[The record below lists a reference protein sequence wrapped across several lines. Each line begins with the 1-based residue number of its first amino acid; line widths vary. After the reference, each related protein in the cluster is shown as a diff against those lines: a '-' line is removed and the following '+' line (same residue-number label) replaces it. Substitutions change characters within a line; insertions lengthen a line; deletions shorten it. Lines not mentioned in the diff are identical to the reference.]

1 MNQLCVI
8 TGVAGALGRAL
19 AAAFVESGYKVFGI
33 DSVESLNIDNIEY
46 YCSDL
51 DRIVYDSAE
60 KETLLKAIN
69 IWKAESEISVLIN
82 NAAFQYVSTQHPIE
96 IDKFKQSLNVNLIA
110 PYILT
115 THLSDDLEKTKGSV
129 INISSIHARLTKPGF
144 SFYASSKA
152 ALSMLTK
159 SLAIDFGGKFRV
171 NCIEPAAIDTKMIRG
186 GFKNDEEKINELKYF
201 HPQGKIAQPEEIAKL
216 AVKISE
222 PGIDFLHGA
231 CIDISGGISS
241 RLHDPE

>member
-19 AAAFVESGYKVFGI
+19 AVAFVERGYKVFGI
-33 DSVESLNIDNIEY
+33 DFVESLNIKNIEY
-46 YCSDL
+46 YCADL
-51 DRIVYDSAE
+51 DQIVNDTAE
-60 KETLLKAIN
+60 KETLLKTIN
-69 IWKAESEISVLIN
+69 SWKGESEIRVLIN
-82 NAAFQYVSTQHPIE
+82 NAAYQYLSKHHPIE
-96 IDKFKQSLNVNLIA
+96 IEKFTRSININLLA

-115 THLSDDLEKTKGSV
+115 SHLSDDLEKTKGSV

-144 SFYASSKA
+144 SVYASSKA

-159 SLAIDFGGKFRV
+159 SLALDFGGKFRV
-171 NCIEPAAIDTKMIRG
+171 NCIEPAAIDTKMLRD
-186 GFKNDEEKINELKYF
+186 GFNDETEKINQLKSF
-201 HPQGKIAQPEEIAKL
+201 HPQGRISQPEEIANL

-222 PGIDFLHGA
+222 PDIDFLHGS

>member
-1 MNQLCVI
+1 MV
-8 TGVAGALGRAL
+8 
-19 AAAFVESGYKVFGI
+19 
-33 DSVESLNIDNIEY
+33 
-46 YCSDL
+46 
-51 DRIVYDSAE
+51 
-60 KETLLKAIN
+60 
-69 IWKAESEISVLIN
+69 N
-82 NAAFQYVSTQHPIE
+82 NAAFQYVSTQHSIE

-115 THLSDDLEKTKGSV
+115 TYLSDDLEKTKGSV

-171 NCIEPAAIDTKMIRG
+171 NCIEPAAIDTKMLRE
-186 GFKNDEEKINELKYF
+186 GFNNDEEKIDDLVSF
-201 HPQGKIAQPEEIAKL
+201 HPQNRIAKPEEIANL
-216 AVKISE
+216 VVKISE
-222 PGIDFLHGA
+222 SGIDFLHGA

>member
-1 MNQLCVI
+1 MKKLCVI
-8 TGVAGALGRAL
+8 TGASGSLGVALSNAYLDC
-19 AAAFVESGYKVFGI
+19 GYKVFGI
-33 DSVESLNIDNIEY
+33 DLVEPTTLDNIEY
-46 YCSDL
+46 YCADL
-51 DRIVYDSAE
+51 NRIVDDQKE
-60 KETLLKAIN
+60 KEYLFQAIN
-69 IWKAESEISVLIN
+69 TWKAEFEISVLVN
-82 NAAFQYVSTQHPIE
+82 NAAYQYVSTQHPIE

-144 SFYASSKA
+144 SFYATSKA

-159 SLAIDFGGKFRV
+159 SLAIDFGGKFRI
-171 NCIEPAAIDTKMIRG
+171 NCIEPAAIDTKMIRD
-186 GFKNDEEKINELKYF
+186 GFKNDEKKINELKYF
-201 HPQGKIAQPEEIAKL
+201 HPQGRIAQSEEIAKL

-222 PGIDFLHGA
+222 PGVDFLHGA
-231 CIDISGGISS
+231 CIDMSGGISS